1 MAAPLLALDGL
12 TVHYETRRG
21 ALPAVAGVSL
31 ELEPGAALGLV
42 GESGSG
48 KTSLAMAILKLLPD
62 NARIVRGEIRFQGRD
77 LVPLPEEQ
85 MRGVRWRG
93 ISMIFQA
100 AMNAW
105 NPVYTVG
112 QQIVEAIQTHEPR
125 VSDAEARARV
135 AELFEMVGL
144 DRSRMDQYPHQYS
157 GGMKQR
163 AVIAMALASR
173 PQLVLAD
180 EPTTALDVIVQD
192 RILKELDAIRRKLGM
207 AMIYISHDIAVIA
220 EVSERVGV
228 MYAGRL
234 VELGPGEKVFHR
246 PIHPYTDGLMKAFP
260 SIRGPRRALQAI
272 PGDPPNLLNLPP
284 GCPFH
289 PRCPLAVDRCRVEA
303 PALVAYEP
311 DHRAAC
317 WRPLGYS

>member
-105 NPVYTVG
+105 KPSVCTATADSSV
-112 QQIVEAIQTHEPR
+112 P
-125 VSDAEARARV
+125 ARSA
-135 AELFEMVGL
+135 
-144 DRSRMDQYPHQYS
+144 
-157 GGMKQR
+157 
-163 AVIAMALASR
+163 
-173 PQLVLAD
+173 
-180 EPTTALDVIVQD
+180 
-192 RILKELDAIRRKLGM
+192 
-207 AMIYISHDIAVIA
+207 
-220 EVSERVGV
+220 
-228 MYAGRL
+228 
-234 VELGPGEKVFHR
+234 
-246 PIHPYTDGLMKAFP
+246 
-260 SIRGPRRALQAI
+260 
-272 PGDPPNLLNLPP
+272 
-284 GCPFH
+284 
-289 PRCPLAVDRCRVEA
+289 
-303 PALVAYEP
+303 
-311 DHRAAC
+311 
-317 WRPLGYS
+317 